1 MLRNTQ
7 SKIILIICIT
17 EILLIAGLGIFCVSI
32 LQQTSNFA
40 SIENIEQINSIVKS
54 DISKVT
60 IYVVVATVTF
70 ILISV
75 CIYMYLS
82 KYVMYPINKLIESA
96 EEIKVEEKKN
106 RRSKGNKIA
115 NKNNTEKINNGN
127 IVDNVNRI
135 GNTDKLNNI
144 NKLENTERVRNIE
157 DNKYNIINFN
167 KKEKK
172 KEKKGVIFKNNNL
185 ENVIDAMTVELKD
198 KLSEVST
205 QKNQI
210 ETILLHM
217 TDGIIAFNRA
227 GEIILINP
235 AAKKFLSIGPE
246 DNTFDDIFQK
256 FNLDINM
263 EKIIYLE
270 NWTST
275 EQRIQV
281 DEKYVNVYFA
291 PFKDEKERPD
301 GVIAV
306 IQDITE
312 HVKLD
317 NMQKEFV
324 ADVSHELKTP
334 ITSIMGYADT
344 LLEGGYDEETKI
356 KFLNVIA
363 TESRRMARLV
373 TDLLTLSRYDS
384 NKKKTKKELF
394 DLGELVKKS
403 QEKLAIE
410 IKKKEHDVKCF
421 VTADVPPVYADKDDI
436 ERVVLN
442 ILTNSIKYTKDKGKI
457 KIYVGFVYTDAYI
470 KIIDNG
476 IGIPEEDLSRI
487 FERFYRVDKARTR
500 ELGGTGLGLSIA
512 KEILDKNGGSIDIKS
527 EVGKGT
533 EVVIRIPTKEN

>member
-1 MLRNTQ
+1 MFKNIQ
-7 SKIILIICIT
+7 FKIILIFF
-17 EILLIAGLGIFCVSI
+17 LIGIIIIGGFGIFFIDSLNAINGQVE
-32 LQQTSNFA
+32 SN
-40 SIENIEQINSIVKS
+40 QINQIGQILEEINQLKLNT
-54 DISKVT
+54 KV
-60 IYVVVATVTF
+60 ILVVSSATF
-70 ILISV
+70 ILVGIL
-75 CIYMYLS
+75 IAMFLS
-82 KYVMYPINKLIESA
+82 KFVIYPINKLIKSA
-96 EEIKVEEKKN
+96 EKMTDEDV
-106 RRSKGNKIA
+106 
-115 NKNNTEKINNGN
+115 KNNKGTRSGKRREKG
-127 IVDNVNRI
+127 
-135 GNTDKLNNI
+135 
-144 NKLENTERVRNIE
+144 
-157 DNKYNIINFN
+157 
-167 KKEKK
+167 
-172 KEKKGVIFKNNNL
+172 NL
-185 ENVIDAMTVELKD
+185 ENAFGIMTTELKE

-217 TDGIIAFNRA
+217 TDGIIAFNRK

-246 DNTFDDIFQK
+246 DNTFDDIFKK
-256 FNLDINM
+256 FNLNINM

-281 DEKYVNVYFA
+281 EERYVNVFFA
-291 PFKDEKERPD
+291 PFKNETERPD

-317 NMQKEFV
+317 NMQKELV

-344 LLEGGYDEETKI
+344 LLEGQYDKETQD

-363 TESRRMARLV
+363 TEARRMAKLV
-373 TDLLTLSRYDS
+373 TDLLTLSRFDS
-384 NKKKTKKELF
+384 NRKRTQKETF
-394 DLGELVKKS
+394 DLGELVKKC
-403 QEKLAIE
+403 QDKLAIE
-410 IKKKEHDVKCF
+410 IKKKNHTVNCF
-421 VTADVPPVYADKDDI
+421 VTADVPPVYADKYDI

-442 ILTNSIKYTKDKGKI
+442 ILTNSIKYTKDGGEI
-457 KIYVGFVYTDAYI
+457 KIYVGFVYNDAYI
-470 KIIDNG
+470 KIFDNG

-500 ELGGTGLGLSIA
+500 EMGGTGLGLSIA

-527 EVGKGT
+527 VVGQGT
-533 EVVIRIPTKEN
+533 EVVVKIPTKIQNN